1 MEDLTARIVERRER
15 ALDQQLADSLGESLE
30 NVINLPQIEKAN
42 LMNVMHIN
50 VDISV
55 DAVDEGRDLFGRVLT
70 FFSVNNEEL
79 FGTEFFTLI

>member
-15 ALDQQLADSLGESLE
+15 ELDQQLADSLGESLE

-55 DAVDEGRDLFGRVLT
+55 DAVDEGRDFLARFCP
-70 FFSVNNEEL
+70 FSVSTMRNYSEQNFL
-79 FGTEFFTLI
+79 H

>member
-15 ALDQQLADSLGESLE
+15 ELDQQLADSLGESLE

-55 DAVDEGRDLFGRVLT
+55 DAVDEGRDFLARF
-70 FFSVNNEEL
+70 
-79 FGTEFFTLI
+79 